1 MFLIE
6 IERRR
11 NGTSFS
17 IFIIDNYPLKG
28 VHGIFKKTYGVK
40 CSCNVTLSKVW
51 GSNTE
56 KYSVKIYKTEKY
68 RVQILQVSL
77 FIGQR
82 STGFKSCMLHYL

>member
-28 VHGIFKKTYGVK
+28 VHGIFKKRM
-40 CSCNVTLSKVW
+40 
-51 GSNTE
+51 GSNVHAMLRYLRFGVQIRKSIVLKSIRRSSNLASYT
-56 KYSVKIYKTEKY
+56 IYRTEKY
-68 RVQILQVSL
+68 RV
-77 FIGQR
+77 
-82 STGFKSCMLHYL
+82 